1 MSKEVKWK
9 CPKCGGSRF
18 RVILEQIMS
27 DVYNRDEE
35 PKEWE
40 FTDATIETQEAKMVQ
55 CMNCG
60 TILKQIPKCPHSE
73 DKSYEKYLG
82 KRHKEAL
89 MKKPKEKLIDIII
102 QLEGEIEELGGDLEQ
117 ISYD

>member
-9 CPKCGGSRF
+9 CPKCGDSRF

-27 DVYNRDEE
+27 EVYNRDEE

-40 FTDATIETQEAKMVQ
+40 FTDATIETQEAKIVQ

-60 TILKQIPKCPHSE
+60 TILKQIPQCPKCGGTLE
-73 DKSYEKYLG
+73 T
-82 KRHKEAL
+82 
-89 MKKPKEKLIDIII
+89 KKFID
-102 QLEGEIEELGGDLEQ
+102 
-117 ISYD
+117 SYDADDQPADVYSDLYCPKCDLRWLWEPGPHDFFKN